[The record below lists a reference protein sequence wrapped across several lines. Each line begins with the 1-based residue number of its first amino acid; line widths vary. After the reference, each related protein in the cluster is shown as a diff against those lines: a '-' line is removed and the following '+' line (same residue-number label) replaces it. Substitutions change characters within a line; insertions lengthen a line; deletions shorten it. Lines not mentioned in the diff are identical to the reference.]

1 MLAKE
6 LEKGAMYLVDKLGFS
21 FKAQLL
27 ESPRQG
33 RGYKDTVLMRVL
45 FGRKTYLIDVN
56 DIISRVY
63 IAGSVSGGYR
73 FKTQNKKGEYIN
85 VS

>member
-1 MLAKE
+1 MLANE
-6 LEKGAMYLVDKLGFS
+6 LEKGAMYVVDKLGLN

-33 RGYKDTVLMRVL
+33 KGYKKAVLMRIP
-45 FGRKTYLIDVN
+45 FGKSGSFLIDVK
-56 DIISRVY
+56 DIIQKVY

-73 FKTQNKKGEYIN
+73 LKTKISKI
-85 VS
+85 